1 MMAHRILIACYS
13 MTGNTVRL
21 AEEIRAAFSGDADLE
36 RIAEPRPRHG
46 LFGALR
52 ALSDAV
58 LRRDVPISPIDHD
71 PAGYALLILGGPVW
85 AGRLASPVRTYAR
98 RHAAAAARVAFFC
111 TQGGGG
117 ADAAFGELGQLCGH
131 TPCATL
137 AVDARH
143 LDAAAHRDALV
154 QFTTAAR
161 SAMA

>member
-1 MMAHRILIACYS
+1 MAQRILIACYS
-13 MTGNTVRL
+13 MTGNTLRL
-21 AEEIRAAFSGDADLE
+21 AEEIRTAFGADADLE

-46 LFGALR
+46 LYGVLR
-52 ALSDAV
+52 ALFDAV
-58 LRRDVPISPIDHD
+58 LRREAPISPVDHD

-98 RHAAAAARVAFFC
+98 RHAAAAPRVAFFC

-131 TPCATL
+131 APCATL

-143 LDAAAHRDALV
+143 LGAAAHRDALA
-154 QFTTAAR
+154 QFTASAR
-161 SAMA
+161 GAVR